1 MGIGKGHKAGGIR
14 DDAPD
19 LEFTYLRYGKH
30 SLHRIGVW
38 EQRRPAK
45 PNTSCWL
52 IFIHGGAWR
61 DPRNKPTDFAP
72 SIRHLI
78 TAGALPDAVRGF
90 ISIDYR
96 LSPYQEEFPQC
107 LDQTPSTE
115 QRIAQHPDHVH
126 DVRSA
131 MDFLSQRFDLAD
143 KYILVGHSAGAMLAF
158 QLFMSNAQWQP
169 QSPVSLPKPAAIIGI
184 SGIYDLVNLN
194 RRFDGNY
201 TGFISNAFGEDEDV
215 WMQASPAQYDGSFG
229 QALLPCGTPLWL
241 AISPNDGLLDLAET
255 EAMAEKLR
263 ADGFQPTIVND
274 LHGEHDFVWQDGA
287 QVATLVNR
295 VLAELSSNGVAR
307 MMRPPQ
313 TISMAD

>member
-19 LEFTYLRYGKH
+19 LEFSYLRYGKH
-30 SLHRIGVW
+30 NLHRIGVW

-45 PNTSCWL
+45 PNATYWL

-72 SIRHLI
+72 SIRHLM
-78 TAGALPDAVRGF
+78 TGGNLPETVRGF

-107 LDQTPSTE
+107 LDETPSSE
-115 QRIAQHPDHVH
+115 QRSAQHPDHLH

-131 MDFLSQRFDLAD
+131 MYFLSQRFDLGD
-143 KYILVGHSAGAMLAF
+143 KYILIGHSAGAMLAF
-158 QLFMSNAQWQP
+158 QLLMSNAQWQLHFEVP
-169 QSPVSLPKPAAIIGI
+169 LPKPAAIIGI

-194 RRFDGNY
+194 RRYDGNY
-201 TGFISNAFGEDEDV
+201 TSFIGNAFGFDEDV
-215 WMQASPAQYDGSFG
+215 WRSASPAQYHDSFA
-229 QALLPCGTPLWL
+229 QPLLPHGTPLWL

-255 EAMAEKLR
+255 AAMADKLR
-263 ADGFQPTIVND
+263 ADGFQPNVVDD

-287 QVATLVNR
+287 QVATLVRR
-295 VLAELSSNGVAR
+295 VLAELNSKNCASL
-307 MMRPPQ
+307 
-313 TISMAD
+313 T